1 MKGLI
6 LIMAFASAAFGI
18 NYHGCT
24 LAPDNLHGW
33 VVCSDTV
40 LILHTTDGGMSWV
53 PQEAP
58 LDTNPRRFA
67 DVTCTDDSN
76 AYVTGLHALW
86 AGEILQ
92 TTDGGDNWYT
102 QITGFAK
109 NGTRVEFIDQNHGW
123 AVGGDGCLARTT
135 DGGGYWEQVN
145 TDWWT
150 AEYYGVS
157 FVNQWDGWICAG
169 WPDSVTQ
176 GQGYICSSNDGGIIW
191 DTLDGYH
198 AAGYED
204 FFDIH
209 FFNVNEG
216 IVVGGYDSTYAPIV
230 WKTTNGGD
238 NWNPI
243 SVPPNAYYLRALDF
257 VELEGWAVG
266 KSGTIIHTTDA
277 GNTWTTQSSP
287 SDSTLFDVDFIDHL
301 NGLACGYDHIL
312 RTTNGGQNW
321 LSVGIQ
327 EYNSTVPTGNA
338 LTVSPNPF
346 SQSTRIDYGAVQ
358 SPTRTEIN
366 IYDACGR
373 LVRSFYPVPIIQSQ
387 ESAVLWDGTN
397 NQGARVPPGIY
408 FVRFCTSEQTSS
420 EKLVLLE

>member
-209 FFNVNEG
+209 FF
-216 IVVGGYDSTYAPIV
+216 
-230 WKTTNGGD
+230 
-238 NWNPI
+238 
-243 SVPPNAYYLRALDF
+243 
-257 VELEGWAVG
+257 
-266 KSGTIIHTTDA
+266 IIR
-277 GNTWTTQSSP
+277 G
-287 SDSTLFDVDFIDHL
+287 
-301 NGLACGYDHIL
+301 
-312 RTTNGGQNW
+312 
-321 LSVGIQ
+321 
-327 EYNSTVPTGNA
+327 
-338 LTVSPNPF
+338 
-346 SQSTRIDYGAVQ
+346 
-358 SPTRTEIN
+358 
-366 IYDACGR
+366 
-373 LVRSFYPVPIIQSQ
+373 
-387 ESAVLWDGTN
+387 
-397 NQGARVPPGIY
+397 
-408 FVRFCTSEQTSS
+408 
-420 EKLVLLE
+420 